1 MGDDARIVKSKYDG
15 RENSQYDED
24 KGKHLFNFQKYH
36 LLLKAQETSEESQ
49 KNFLLLLFYS
59 QNLGFVNIFIQFC
72 EIFAKVF

>member
-24 KGKHLFNFQKYH
+24 KGKYLFNFQKYH

-49 KNFLLLLFYS
+49 KKLPPI
-59 QNLGFVNIFIQFC
+59 VIIFTKPGICQY
-72 EIFAKVF
+72 IYTIL